1 MVAVWYGILTMP
13 KYEDKVGREVGDEKT
28 MVEYGMQITVNGETK
43 DFTEEQV
50 NVSLVLA
57 RQHVESPDMV
67 AVQVNGAFV
76 DKGEFDALLLKD
88 GDSVEFLYFMG
99 GGAV

>member
-1 MVAVWYGILTMP
+1 
-13 KYEDKVGREVGDEKT
+13 
-28 MVEYGMQITVNGETK
+28 MQITVNGEAK
-43 DFTEEQV
+43 EFSEDQV
-50 NVSLVLA
+50 NVTLVLT
-57 RQHVESPDMV
+57 QQNVESPDMV

-76 DKGEFDALLLKD
+76 DKGEFDQRVLQE

>member
-1 MVAVWYGILTMP
+1 
-13 KYEDKVGREVGDEKT
+13 
-28 MVEYGMQITVNGETK
+28 MQITVNGEAK
-43 DFTEEQV
+43 DFAEDQV

-57 RQHVESPDMV
+57 HQKVESPDMV

-76 DKGEFDALLLKD
+76 DKGEFDSRVLQD